1 MTQYQCGV
9 DPSEENSGV
18 TSSDEDVPEE
28 GKETVSQVD
37 DTNADPTSID
47 TNDQLVEASNVS
59 QLPSVVLAGPNS
71 QQTTRD
77 STPSKTLTN
86 KTLQQ
91 EFELLSLNLGS
102 VKAEGLTSG
111 KRSIKFTATVA
122 ANQVSNILAARCS
135 PFQL

>member
-1 MTQYQCGV
+1 MHRL
-9 DPSEENSGV
+9 ENKKGKRIDSTHVLNSKVFINLLGA
-18 TSSDEDVPEE
+18 TSSDEDSSTEV
-28 GKETVSQVD
+28 GKE
-37 DTNADPTSID
+37 AIP
-47 TNDQLVEASNVS
+47 SNNFYQEMTYS
-59 QLPSVVLAGPNS
+59 TQSEDLE
-71 QQTTRD
+71 QTTRD

-122 ANQVSNILAARCS
+122 ANQVK
-135 PFQL
+135 